1 MLKGWLSEAGRE
13 LIKTIEEG
21 FSSLCQILMKI
32 LKRLCNIIVNIGI
45 WFRKTWQAIK
55 RAVRKTWR
63 VIKRVARKT
72 WRAIQKAVRKT
83 WRVIKRV
90 ARKTWRKCKQL
101 IKKLLGWITTIGVFA
116 FLIIVALIAYP
127 FFLFYIDRVT
137 WEIILWL
144 LWIVFSYFGIY
155 KVKSAPSAKVK
166 INPNNLIR
174 EIIQY
179 PIESI
184 LKLEISGSP

>member
-63 VIKRVARKT
+63 
-72 WRAIQKAVRKT
+72 
-83 WRVIKRV
+83 
-90 ARKTWRKCKQL
+90 KCKQL
-101 IKKLLGWITTIGVFA
+101 IKKLLGWITTIGVVA
-116 FLIIVALIAYP
+116 FLIIAALIAYP